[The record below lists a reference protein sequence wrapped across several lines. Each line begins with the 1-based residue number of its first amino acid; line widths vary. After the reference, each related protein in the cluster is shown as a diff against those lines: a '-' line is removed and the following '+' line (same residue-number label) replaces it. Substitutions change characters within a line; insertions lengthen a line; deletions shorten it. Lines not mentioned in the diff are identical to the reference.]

1 MAKNFKHYVN
11 SIPDPWTAKAI
22 NDLLGPLLGTDIAA
36 TPIYIDQ
43 PFTTAITI
51 AADGTTG
58 LSVTSAF
65 SGTNAISL
73 AGTASTAGI
82 NISGNHTTGITIGA
96 QTTAGIAI
104 TGNTATGLSITGTCS
119 TAAVT
124 IGASG
129 TPAGDFVWYGTTASY
144 AVTFD
149 ANGDTNG
156 SVLIGADT
164 KGLMFNLYG
173 DVTGCGVFWDPS
185 GDTNG
190 ALSIGATGGSKGV
203 NVTMYGATNGC
214 SLAWDQSADQL
225 VITQTN
231 AAVAGVERTLDVA
244 QTHTGVGAS
253 AEAVRCVLTSN
264 VALGTYANALYGK
277 IDLSTSGEVTGLIGA
292 ICAEVAMP
300 DTDAPSGGEYA
311 AFEAEF
317 NMAGASVNGRPMI
330 VTEVNVWGGNETE
343 FDANGLLFDIA
354 GVTSGAAS
362 FFYAN
367 AVAFNNCDAFLK
379 CRIGGTVYYIPL
391 SDNQAGT

>member
-1 MAKNFKHYVN
+1 MGNDTSAYINQVT
-11 SIPDPWTAKAI
+11 DPITRRALSE
-22 NDLLGPLLGTDIAA
+22 LLERVAGSSDAYPL
-36 TPIYIDQ
+36 YIDEA
-43 PFTTAITI
+43 FTTGITI

-58 LSVTSAF
+58 IAITNAF
-65 SGTNAISL
+65 SGVTAISL
-73 AGTASTAGI
+73 AGTGSTAGI
-82 NISGNHTTGITIGA
+82 NISGNHTTAITIGD

-104 TGNTATGLSITGTCS
+104 TGATATGLSITGACS

-129 TPAGDFVWYGTTASY
+129 TPAGDFVWYGTTAAY
-144 AVTFD
+144 LVRFD

-190 ALSIGATGGSKGV
+190 ALAIGASGGSKGV
-203 NVTMYGATNGC
+203 NFTAYGATNGC

-231 AAVAGVERTLDVA
+231 AETTGVERTLDISH
-244 QTHTGVGAS
+244 THTGIGAS
-253 AEAVRCVLTSN
+253 AEAFRSVVTSN
-264 VALGTYANALYGK
+264 VALGTYANAIFGK
-277 IDLSTSGEVTGLIGA
+277 IDLSNSGEVTGLIGA
-292 ICAEVAMP
+292 ICAEVTMP

-317 NMAGASVNGRPMI
+317 NMAGASVGGRPVI

-343 FDANGLLFDIA
+343 FDANGLLFDVT
-354 GVTSGAAS
+354 GVTSGDGS
-362 FFYAN
+362 FFRTN
-367 AVAFNNCDAFLK
+367 AVALNNCDAFLK
-379 CRIGGTVYYIPL
+379 CRVNGTVYYIPL